1 MVANLQTQ
9 DFSPI
14 TPTENIHMQQTKLLT
29 LPFVAIILCACA
41 GAPPKVWST
50 AQGAKATPEQ
60 IQSAKLECQYQ
71 QKFEQANSAAVAGL
85 GVARYEPTANGTPP
99 KNKFLDRAE
108 LLRNEAMQCMMDK
121 GLISNEKPG
130 AYTGRQ

>member
-1 MVANLQTQ
+1 MAANPQMH
-9 DFSPI
+9 DSSSA
-14 TPTENIHMQQTKLLT
+14 TPTKNIRMQQMKLLT

-41 GAPPKVWST
+41 GTPPKVWST

-60 IQSAKLECQYQ
+60 IQSAKLECQYE
-71 QKFEQANSAAVAGL
+71 QKFEQAKSATVAGI
-85 GVARYEPTANGTPP
+85 GVARYEPRANGTPP
-99 KNKFLDRAE
+99 KNKFLDSAE

>member
-1 MVANLQTQ
+1 MAAKLRKR
-9 DFSPI
+9 DFAPVS
-14 TPTENIHMQQTKLLT
+14 PTENFHMNQMKLLT
-29 LPFVAIILCACA
+29 LPVVATVLCACV

-71 QKFEQANSAAVAGL
+71 QKFEQSNSAAVAGL
-85 GVARYEPTANGTPP
+85 RVARYESTANGTPP
-99 KNKFLDRAE
+99 KNKFLDSAE